1 MTRSAALVRVLAAYV
16 VAFAV
21 AALWLYAGP
30 DTGRLWLDGLI
41 ADVLATLVVFGFSR
55 GYRNSSFYDPYW
67 SVLPPLLAL
76 WWWGESTAD
85 VDQVR
90 AWLVIGLITLWA
102 VRLTAN
108 WVETFTG
115 LDHED
120 WRYTMLKDGR
130 STAQS
135 IVIDFGGIHLV
146 PTLQVFLGMVP
157 VYVVTTRSGRDVGWL
172 DGVALLVGLAAVTLE
187 LVADRQMHRFLRT
200 RKPGQVM
207 DRGLWAWTRHPN
219 YLGEITFWL
228 SLALFGLAADPSSW
242 WWVFVGAVAMLALFL
257 GVSIPMMEQRSLERR
272 PAYREVVDRV
282 PMLFPRRPR
291 LEPRA

>member
-1 MTRSAALVRVLAAYV
+1 MTRSAALLRVLTAYV

-21 AALWLYAGP
+21 AALWLYVGP

-55 GYRNSSFYDPYW
+55 AYRNSSFYDPYW
-67 SVLPPLLAL
+67 SVLPPLLAI
-76 WWWGESTAD
+76 WWWSEGTAGLD
-85 VDQVR
+85 EAR
-90 AWLVIGLITLWA
+90 AWLVVGLITLWA
-102 VRLTAN
+102 VRLTTN

-120 WRYTMLKDGR
+120 WRYTMLKEGR
-130 STAQS
+130 PTAQS
-135 IVIDFGGIHLV
+135 VAIDLGGIHLV

-157 VYVVTTRSGRDVGWL
+157 AYVVLTRPGRDVGWL
-172 DGVALLVGLAAVTLE
+172 DAIALAVGLMAVTLE
-187 LVADRQMHRFLRT
+187 LAADRQMHRFLRT
-200 RKPGQVM
+200 REPGQVM

-228 SLALFGLAADPSSW
+228 ALALFGLGADPSTW

-257 GVSIPMMEQRSLERR
+257 GVSIPMMERRSLERR
-272 PAYREVVDRV
+272 PAYRDVVDSV
-282 PMLFPRRPR
+282 PKLFPRRPR
-291 LEPRA
+291 RVA